1 MDPSSLPEVTLPIDD
16 ALFASC
22 KEILA
27 KYDPQYDANAMPA
40 NLEEAKS
47 DLTKMAA
54 MLASIERAQQAIE
67 TKAAALTGRQSVSRC
82 LRRAGR
88 PDPDADRAGAAEG

>member
-1 MDPSSLPEVTLPIDD
+1 MTLPIDD

-47 DLTKMAA
+47 DLTQDGRDAGFH
-54 MLASIERAQQAIE
+54 RA
-67 TKAAALTGRQSVSRC
+67 RP
-82 LRRAGR
+82 AGH
-88 PDPDADRAGAAEG
+88 